1 MFEKQKKAQRS
12 TDVGTYFVLLIIY
25 LFNYRLFAYS
35 AVNNEISL
43 RSAAPDYRSIKIT
56 YSSRTA

>member
-43 RSAAPDYRSIKIT
+43 HSAAPD
-56 YSSRTA
+56 